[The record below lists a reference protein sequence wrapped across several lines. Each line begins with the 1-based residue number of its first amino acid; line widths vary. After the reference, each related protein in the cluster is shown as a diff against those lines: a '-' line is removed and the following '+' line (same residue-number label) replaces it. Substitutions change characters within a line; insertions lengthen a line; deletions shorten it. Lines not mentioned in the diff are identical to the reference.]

1 MLFAFLSVLV
11 KSVLL
16 LAQSLSECFSSDLHF
31 FELLLCCRVLFKR
44 CAIFEDIKH
53 LHEFVR
59 LFIVGNVIVFECS
72 KVLYEL
78 VSQVFT
84 LENEHQSLDLLL
96 DGIFIDASVPSLFAR
111 EKFTIPFLHLLTVN
125 TVCCF
130 KY

>member
-31 FELLLCCRVLFKR
+31 FELLLCSRVLFKR

-84 LENEHQSLDLLL
+84 LENENQSLDLLL
-96 DGIFIDASVPSLFAR
+96 DGEFIVTSIPSLFTR
-111 EKFTIPFLHLLTVN
+111 EQFTIPSLHLLTVY
-125 TVCCF
+125 TVRCL

>member
-1 MLFAFLSVLV
+1 MLFSLLGILV
-11 KSVLL
+11 ESVLL
-16 LAQSLSECFSSDLHF
+16 LAQSLSKCFSGDLHF
-31 FELLLCCRVLFKR
+31 FELLLCCRMLFKR
-44 CAIFEDIKH
+44 CAIFEKIKT
-53 LHEFVR
+53 LHIFVR
-59 LFIVGNVIVFECS
+59 AFIVGNVIVFECS
-72 KVLYEL
+72 KIPYEL